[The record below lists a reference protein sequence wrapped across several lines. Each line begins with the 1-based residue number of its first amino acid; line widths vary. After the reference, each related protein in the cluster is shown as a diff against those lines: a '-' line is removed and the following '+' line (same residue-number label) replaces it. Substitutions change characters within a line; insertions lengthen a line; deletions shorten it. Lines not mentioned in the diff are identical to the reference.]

1 MTRWQPSRRSTYPP
15 GDAVAL
21 CARVTI
27 TLEAP
32 VTDLIVRDS
41 LYIDGAWGPSDGA
54 ETIDVENPPT
64 EAVIGGVPSGT
75 AGDVDRAVKAARAAF
90 PAWAATDPEERSKH
104 LSRLVAAATAQP
116 RG

>member
-32 VTDLIVRDS
+32 VADLIVRDS
-41 LYIDGAWGPSDGA
+41 LYIGGAGAPPAGA
-54 ETIDVENPPT
+54 EPMDVETRAPEGASGRVPP
-64 EAVIGGVPSGT
+64 GT

-90 PAWAATDPEERSKH
+90 PAWAATDPEERSKY
-104 LSRLVAAATAQP
+104 LSRLVEAVTA
-116 RG
+116 